1 MQHFPP
7 PPADAAE
14 LPEARTA
21 WSGEPPLARRGDLP
35 AGFDPDEDRWR
46 QRRTGRRGKGCPTQP
61 ATRPIDRYWAGVIPI
76 KRPNQRVRWL

>member
-1 MQHFPP
+1 VHVVSHGIQ
-7 PPADAAE
+7 E
-14 LPEARTA
+14 LEEAVVLKR
-21 WSGEPPLARRGDLP
+21 EPPLARRRDLP